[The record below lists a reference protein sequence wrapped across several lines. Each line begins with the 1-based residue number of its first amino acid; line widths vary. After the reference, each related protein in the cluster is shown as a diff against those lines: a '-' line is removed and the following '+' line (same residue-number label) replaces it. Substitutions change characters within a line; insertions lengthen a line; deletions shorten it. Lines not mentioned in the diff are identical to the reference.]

1 MDLKNRKRNGP
12 ERINQ
17 LERMRNT
24 QMTSREMDAW
34 AGWEKRVVKR
44 YEVSDCPVGIE
55 AIRRSVAGTWMTV
68 ARATKTVWRKE
79 GDTPLRDA
87 TSSLLAE
94 RLVST
99 RKSAPCSHS
108 SIFMNLSVPT
118 SCGRKYIG
126 TKAMTRGTAM

>member
-1 MDLKNRKRNGP
+1 M
-12 ERINQ
+12 
-17 LERMRNT
+17 
-24 QMTSREMDAW
+24 
-34 AGWEKRVVKR
+34 VKR
-44 YEVSDCPVGIE
+44 YEVRDCPVGIE
-55 AIRRSVAGTWMTV
+55 VISRSVAGTWMTV
-68 ARATKTVWRKE
+68 ARATKIVWRKE
-79 GDTPLRDA
+79 GDTPLRDDA

-99 RKSAPCSHS
+99 RKSAPCNHS

>member
-1 MDLKNRKRNGP
+1 
-12 ERINQ
+12 
-17 LERMRNT
+17 
-24 QMTSREMDAW
+24 MTSREMDAW

-55 AIRRSVAGTWMTV
+55 AKRQSVAGTWMTA

-87 TSSLLAE
+87 TSSLLLAG